1 MKMKEWEEGM
11 RASRALQA
19 AAFKNKLGERE
30 REREI
35 VRVMDYVC
43 AYV

>member
-30 REREI
+30 REI
-35 VRVMDYVC
+35 VREMDNVC